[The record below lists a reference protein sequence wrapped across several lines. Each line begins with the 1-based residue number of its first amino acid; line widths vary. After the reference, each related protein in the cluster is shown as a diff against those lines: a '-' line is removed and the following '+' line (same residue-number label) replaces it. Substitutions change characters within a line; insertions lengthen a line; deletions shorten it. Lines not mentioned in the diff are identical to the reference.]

1 MRAAPRTDRHE
12 RFSRIR
18 LLPWVFGVET
28 HVWIGMQNL
37 GLWNPAFFQF
47 VKPFPVHAVPLAAP
61 PKGKPP
67 HTHRLP
73 VEGFERGHIAGD
85 GVVVVVPQQSMPASF
100 LNLP

>member
-1 MRAAPRTDRHE
+1 
-12 RFSRIR
+12 
-18 LLPWVFGVET
+18 
-28 HVWIGMQNL
+28 MQNL